1 MSYDKSYPDTDR
13 IYRVVGFYNHD
24 GKVEKG
30 TDWPAPMAKAIRADM
45 PEQEKTGRL
54 MPNSLMGAG
63 SNELRPADRVQ
74 NTYEEGFAFADQELL
89 DILKLPMVYGKR
101 ENALKEPLTMVIA
114 KSKADK
120 YFPGQDP
127 VGKVMYINND
137 KTQPFKIGAVMQDIP
152 GTSHLSQFKFL
163 VTLSGREFGKG
174 EQNNWGDYTYP
185 IYIKLK
191 QGTNLS

>member
-1 MSYDKSYPDTDR
+1 MLKNYLKIAIRQLRKQKLYAAIKIGGFAMGIAACLLIALYIRDEMSYDKSYPDADR

-74 NTYEEGFAFADQELL
+74 NTYEEGFAFADQ
-89 DILKLPMVYGKR
+89 
-101 ENALKEPLTMVIA
+101 
-114 KSKADK
+114 
-120 YFPGQDP
+120 
-127 VGKVMYINND
+127 
-137 KTQPFKIGAVMQDIP
+137 
-152 GTSHLSQFKFL
+152 
-163 VTLSGREFGKG
+163 
-174 EQNNWGDYTYP
+174 
-185 IYIKLK
+185 
-191 QGTNLS
+191 